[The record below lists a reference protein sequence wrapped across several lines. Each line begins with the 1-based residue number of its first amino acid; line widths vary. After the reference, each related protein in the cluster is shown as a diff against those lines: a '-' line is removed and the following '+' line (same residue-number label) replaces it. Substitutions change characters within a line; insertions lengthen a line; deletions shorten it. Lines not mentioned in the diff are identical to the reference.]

1 VPLPVTVLASA
12 LIGFVVGL
20 AVAEVATLPELS
32 WRGSTAEQNERDAA
46 LLELLEAI
54 VASEGIMLAFNDEV
68 VERLDGVTDEAVAL
82 AAIASAAAD
91 GADGLRD
98 ARPGLLDLT
107 GDRTVDDVRSVYIPH
122 LDSWIDYLAALAER
136 PALLFTSDEQQPYLL
151 LINATAEAFADG
163 LEALIATDPSPAVAE
178 LAERILEDGFRSE
191 RDADV

>member
-107 GDRTVDDVRSVYIPH
+107 GDRTVDDVR
-122 LDSWIDYLAALAER
+122 ER
-136 PALLFTSDEQQPYLL
+136 LPPAPRLVDRLPGS
-151 LINATAEAFADG
+151 G
-163 LEALIATDPSPAVAE
+163 
-178 LAERILEDGFRSE
+178 R
-191 RDADV
+191 